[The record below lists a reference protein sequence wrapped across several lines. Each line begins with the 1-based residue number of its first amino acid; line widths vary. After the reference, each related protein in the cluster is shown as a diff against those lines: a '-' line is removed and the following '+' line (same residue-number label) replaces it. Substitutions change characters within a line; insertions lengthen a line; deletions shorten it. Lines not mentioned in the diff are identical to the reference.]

1 MEFPEPLIPGRLQR
15 RYKRFLADVVLDAGS
30 AGGGEVVAHCAN
42 PGSMLGLAEPGS
54 RVWLSPAGNPARK
67 LRWSWELVEVPAQS
81 GGQSGAQGAGQ
92 GMGQGVSSA
101 GGCLVGINTGRA
113 NALVGEALAAGRI
126 PELAGYDTLR
136 REVRYG
142 ANSRV
147 DFLLERAAGASGA
160 APACYL
166 PPCHLEVKSV
176 TLARGGGLAEF
187 PDAVTARGSKH
198 LAELAAVARRG
209 GRAVLL
215 FLVQRADCARVA
227 AAADIDPAYAAA
239 LAQAKADGVEILC
252 YNCRLSPAAIAL
264 DARLPL
270 AL

>member
-1 MEFPEPLIPGRLQR
+1 MEFPEPLVPGRLQR

-30 AGGGEVVAHCAN
+30 AGGGGEVVAHCAN

-54 RVWLSPAGNPARK
+54 RVWLSPAGSPARK
-67 LRWSWELVEVPAQS
+67 LRWSWELVEVSAQSGAQS
-81 GGQSGAQGAGQ
+81 GGRGAG
-92 GMGQGVSSA
+92 SA
-101 GGCLVGINTGRA
+101 AGCLVGINTGRA

-147 DFLLERAAGASGA
+147 DFLLERAAGASNA
-160 APACYL
+160 ARS
-166 PPCHLEVKSV
+166 CHLEVKSV

-198 LAELAAVARRG
+198 LAELAAIARRG

-215 FLVQRADCARVA
+215 FLVQRADCTRVA

-239 LAQAKADGVEILC
+239 LAHAMADGVEILC

>member
-1 MEFPEPLIPGRLQR
+1 MEFPEPLISGRLQR

-81 GGQSGAQGAGQ
+81 GGQSGGQGAG
-92 GMGQGVSSA
+92 SA
-101 GGCLVGINTGRA
+101 GGCLVGIHTGRA

-147 DFLLERAAGASGA
+147 DFLLERAPGPSGA
-160 APACYL
+160 APAGHL

-198 LAELAAVARRG
+198 LAELAAVARQG

-227 AAADIDPAYAAA
+227 VAADIDPAYAAA

>member
-15 RYKRFLADVVLDAGS
+15 RYKRFLADVVLEAGG
-30 AGGGEVVAHCAN
+30 AGGGAVVAHCAN

-67 LRWSWELVEVPAQS
+67 LRWSWELVEV
-81 GGQSGAQGAGQ
+81 
-92 GMGQGVSSA
+92 
-101 GGCLVGINTGRA
+101 GGCPPGLMAGTTTLVGINTGRA

-147 DFLLERAAGASGA
+147 DFLLERAGA
-160 APACYL
+160 

-176 TLARGGGLAEF
+176 TLMRSGGLAEF

-239 LAQAKADGVEILC
+239 LAQAKADGVEIVC
-252 YNCRLSPAAIAL
+252 YNCRLSPASIAL